1 MTHGERKRL
10 NRVVLQ
16 IRASAAL
23 ARIEADCAPDAGAF
37 YVCIRLAGVA
47 DSRASSLEAQLSP
60 SWMTGTPPTATRR
73 FSTKPPRPV

>member
-37 YVCIRLAGVA
+37 HVCIRLAGVA
-47 DSRASSLEAQLSP
+47 DSRASSLEAKISP
-60 SWMTGTPPTATRR
+60 SWTIGTPPTVARR
-73 FSTKPPRPV
+73 FSTKSPGPV